1 MAAVGPAS
9 AAGPDSAAGSELV
22 DPAALLIT
30 CRRFPKAS
38 GACFGVGSPAE
49 PDALGAVVR
58 GLFAGA
64 AGLFRAAELLAAELL
79 AAELLLTGAAGLLG
93 PGAAGAPVTG
103 AAGLLLAGA
112 ARLPVAGF
120 GRGALS
126 RASGAGHGSLAR
138 AAPSLWL
145 NRSMARSS
153 AASALAASPR
163 ALASR
168 RPCWWA
174 ETSTTRVPGS
184 ACTRRACSCIGL
196 PGEQ

>member
-1 MAAVGPAS
+1 VAAVGPAS

-49 PDALGAVVR
+49 PDALSAVVR
-58 GLFAGA
+58 ELFA
-64 AGLFRAAELLAAELL
+64 

-120 GRGALS
+120 GCGALS
-126 RASGAGHGSLAR
+126 RASGAGHGSLLR

>member
-9 AAGPDSAAGSELV
+9 ATGPDSAAGSELV

-49 PDALGAVVR
+49 ADALGAVVR
-58 GLFAGA
+58 ELFAA
-64 AGLFRAAELLAAELL
+64 AV
-79 AAELLLTGAAGLLG
+79 LLLTGAAGLLG

-112 ARLPVAGF
+112 ARLPVFGF
-120 GRGALS
+120 GRGAFS

-145 NRSMARSS
+145 NLSMARSS

>member
-30 CRRFPKAS
+30 CRRLTKAS
-38 GACFGVGSPAE
+38 GACFGAGSPAD
-49 PDALGAVVR
+49 PDAPGAVVR
-58 GLFAGA
+58 WLLAAA
-64 AGLFRAAELLAAELL
+64 AGLFRAAELLL
-79 AAELLLTGAAGLLG
+79 AGAAGLLS
-93 PGAAGAPVTG
+93 
-103 AAGLLLAGA
+103 AGA
-112 ARLPVAGF
+112 ARLPVTGF
-120 GRGALS
+120 GRGAFS
-126 RASGAGHGSLAR
+126 MASGAGHGSLAR

-145 NRSMARSS
+145 NLSMARSS

>member
-1 MAAVGPAS
+1 VAAVGPAS

-38 GACFGVGSPAE
+38 GACFGVGSPAD
-49 PDALGAVVR
+49 PDAPGAVVR
-58 GLFAGA
+58 GLFAG
-64 AGLFRAAELLAAELL
+64 

-120 GRGALS
+120 GCGALS

>member
-1 MAAVGPAS
+1 MA
-9 AAGPDSAAGSELV
+9 AAGPDSGAGPDCAAGAESV
-22 DPAALLIT
+22 DPAAILIT
-30 CRRFPKAS
+30 CRRFSKAS
-38 GACFGVGSPAE
+38 GACFGAGSPTE
-49 PDALGAVVR
+49 PDAPGAVVR
-58 GLFAGA
+58 ELFAAA
-64 AGLFRAAELLAAELL
+64 AGLFR

-103 AAGLLLAGA
+103 AAGLLLAGT

-120 GRGALS
+120 GRGVVS
-126 RASGAGHGSLAR
+126 NASGAGHGSLLR

>member
-1 MAAVGPAS
+1 MAESPEKSVATVGPASTAGPAS
-9 AAGPDSAAGSELV
+9 AAAAELV
-22 DPAALLIT
+22 DPAAVLT
-30 CRRFPKAS
+30 TSRRLVKAS
-38 GACFGVGSPAE
+38 GACFGAGLSTE
-49 PDALGAVVR
+49 PDAPGAELR
-58 GLFAGA
+58 GLLAA
-64 AGLFRAAELLAAELL
+64 VAGLLVAAELLMAGVAVLLATELLAAEPLP
-79 AAELLLTGAAGLLG
+79 TG
-93 PGAAGAPVTG
+93 V
-103 AAGLLLAGA
+103 
-112 ARLPVAGF
+112 ARLLEAGF

-126 RASGAGHGSLAR
+126 RASGAGHGSLPR

-145 NRSMARSS
+145 NRSIARSS

-196 PGEQ
+196 PGGQ